1 MDEWDK
7 KMEALDANIALMF
20 ENIEKL
26 KTSTAGSIQRRK
38 EAGKMST
45 KIAAG
50 PSASKS
56 ASRSRVKTVEI
67 TKKTTS
73 YGLVNKAKDTE
84 KKKKSVAKAIP
95 RDGRVK
101 HPPKNKTGAALT
113 STLKVKKKENRKPS
127 IRSCGGVAGVIG
139 GISKGKGVAPRGA
152 VGASAV
158 SLDESDQSETSEDSY
173 GNPSD
178 DYSDPS
184 DDSYD
189 DPSDDYSDPSDH
201 GDYDDPAD
209 DMDAYDDSSYEGED
223 NHQESGW

>member
-1 MDEWDK
+1 MD
-7 KMEALDANIALMF
+7 ALGAKIDIML
-20 ENIEKL
+20 ENVEKV
-26 KTSTAGSIQRRK
+26 KTLTASSIHRRK

-45 KIAAG
+45 KMAAG
-50 PSASKS
+50 AFTSKS

-67 TKKTTS
+67 TKNVAPSTSWAPKNKTET
-73 YGLVNKAKDTE
+73 AE
-84 KKKKSVAKAIP
+84 KKKKTVAKAIP
-95 RDGRVK
+95 RDDRVK
-101 HPPKNKTGAALT
+101 QPPKNKPGAALT
-113 STLKVKKKENRKPS
+113 STPKVKKKENRKPS
-127 IRSCGGVAGVIG
+127 IRLCGGVAGVIG
-139 GISKGKGVAPRGA
+139 GIPKGKEAAPRGA
-152 VGASAV
+152 VAASAV

-201 GDYDDPAD
+201 GDHDDPDD